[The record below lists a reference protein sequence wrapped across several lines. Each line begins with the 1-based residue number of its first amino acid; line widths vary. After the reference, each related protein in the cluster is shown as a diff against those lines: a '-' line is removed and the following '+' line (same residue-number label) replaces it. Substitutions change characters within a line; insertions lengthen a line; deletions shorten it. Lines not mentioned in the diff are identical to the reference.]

1 MEPNDLQLGLKP
13 LMLLSLPLK
22 LLLLMVVDK
31 LVDMYLLPMLLVAR
45 LFMVRGGGIVQPIC
59 SILQIL

>member
-1 MEPNDLQLGLKP
+1 
-13 LMLLSLPLK
+13 MLLPLPLK